1 MDERELN
8 YICASLPLAKLM
20 QENKCATVLSTPIDR
35 TFPLHPSFEE
45 RMLAVMP
52 CQWLNKERKL
62 RHHCPESMRQLVTEV
77 LQTINDRSVHL
88 LGINGCLD
96 VQLIADSHVYDLLL
110 NVACDIEV
118 DILTGPRPRG
128 NDGVPEPVKK
138 RFTINGDDNND
149 GGDDNAGDDNDAG
162 DDNPNADDNS
172 AGADDDSAGTDDDDP
187 VPEPDKKRQRINGND
202 NDGGD
207 DDDDAGDDNADGDDS
222 AGGGDDDDG
231 DDGTGGDDND
241 DKSDQKKKGYT
252 VVLGSDLLKDSRQR
266 A

>member
-1 MDERELN
+1 
-8 YICASLPLAKLM
+8 
-20 QENKCATVLSTPIDR
+20 
-35 TFPLHPSFEE
+35 
-45 RMLAVMP
+45 MP

-62 RHHCPESMRQLVTEV
+62 RHHCPESMRQLATEV

-88 LGINGCLD
+88 LGIDGCLD
-96 VQLIADSHVYDLLL
+96 VQLIADSHVYDVLL

-118 DILTGPRPRG
+118 DILTGPRPHG

-149 GGDDNAGDDNDAG
+149 GGDDNAGDDDNDAG
-162 DDNPNADDNS
+162 DDNANADDNS

-222 AGGGDDDDG
+222 AGGDDDDDG

-252 VVLGSDLLKDSRQR
+252 VVLGSDLLKDSRQQ